1 MDTIAPPT
9 KPVTTNTAPV
19 KTALTTVE
27 EWPIGHFL
35 PSRFNPRKT
44 FDPAALEA
52 LAASIVRDGVLQPLL
67 ARPHA
72 RQGGDMLEII
82 AGERRYRAA
91 KIAIETK
98 RVPVTFRLPVI
109 VRTCSDADLLI
120 LAGTENLQR
129 DDLHPLEWAA
139 YFEQL
144 KNAGIDYKEAA
155 ARLNIPHRTVTRRVR
170 LLRCIPEVQKAF
182 REGKITGQ
190 QAEAFADGAP
200 DTQRQLVKGGAI
212 KHDFSP
218 DRIAREITE
227 DLMSVA
233 VAFFPRGQY
242 TGEIVETPDGAEFFA
257 DRAQAAKLQQ
267 AALDEKKTELKK
279 KWPWVEIIEGY
290 RWQIEQEYPRAT
302 KPKDPDAGAVII
314 LDDGE
319 KPVVREG
326 VLSPKVAESR
336 RQDKALAD
344 RAGKNQAAGKNRML
358 TADQVIAI
366 KRAKT
371 QALRRAVHDHPKVGL
386 VLAIMGVA
394 SGQEI
399 DVEGKAAQGAQFFYD
414 PTPAD
419 EALHKEHATVTL
431 GSKRMTLSADGE
443 RFEDSFGWAG
453 DAKLAWTFTTLLA
466 LPIDRLH
473 QILAALMAELVG
485 ARLHDGWSP
494 ADSPFEIALAK
505 ATVAEHY
512 IDQYW
517 APTADFF
524 RPFNRT
530 RLVALGHYP
539 GVGAPVDFDAWK
551 KGKMVEFLAG
561 KPKGYWKAALFPELR
576 GFADEKTM
584 RQRVKDQIA
593 DAKIAKNALIAKTK
607 SALKAATSKPAPK
620 KAPTKTKATPKP
632 KAKTKGKRKAR

>member
-1 MDTIAPPT
+1 MDTIAATSRVFETVPT
-9 KPVTTNTAPV
+9 KI
-19 KTALTTVE
+19 E

-35 PSRFNPRKT
+35 PSRLNPRKT
-44 FDPAALEA
+44 FDPAALEG
-52 LAASIVRDGVLQPLL
+52 LAASIARDGILQPLL
-67 ARPHA
+67 ARPNT

-82 AGERRYRAA
+82 AGERRYRAT
-91 KIAIETK
+91 KIAIGK
-98 RVPVTFRLPVI
+98 KLLPPTFKLPVI
-109 VRTCSDADLLI
+109 VHDCSDADLL
-120 LAGTENLQR
+120 LFAGTENLQR
-129 DDLHPLEWAA
+129 DDLHPLEWAQ

-190 QAEAFADGAP
+190 QAEAFAEGDEAA
-200 DTQRQLVKGGAI
+200 QRKLVKIGAI
-212 KHDFSP
+212 KRDFDP
-218 DRIAREITE
+218 DRIAAEITD
-227 DLMSVA
+227 DLMPVA
-233 VAFFPRGQY
+233 VAFFERAQY
-242 TGEIVETPDGAEFFA
+242 AGEIIETPDGDEYFA
-257 DRAQAAKLQQ
+257 DQAQATKLQQ
-267 AALDEKKTELKK
+267 AAIDAKKAELEKK
-279 KWPWVEIIEGY
+279 WSWVEIVEGY
-290 RWQIEQEYPRAT
+290 RWSVEQQYPRASN
-302 KPKDPDAGAVII
+302 PKDSDAGAII
-314 LDDGE
+314 IIDTGE
-319 KPVVREG
+319 PPVVREG

-336 RQDKALAD
+336 RKDKALVERAD
-344 RAGKNQAAGKNRML
+344 KNQAAGKNRML

-386 VLAIMGVA
+386 VLAIMGIA
-394 SGQEI
+394 TFGQEI
-399 DVEGKAAQGAQFFYD
+399 DLRTETARGAQFSFD

-419 EALHKEHATVTL
+419 ETLHKEHATVTL
-431 GSKRMTLSADGE
+431 GSKRVTLSSDDE
-443 RFEDSFGWAG
+443 RILDAAG
-453 DAKLAWTFTTLLA
+453 CDNEEKLARTFATLLA

-485 ARLHDGWSP
+485 ARCHGTGWSP

-517 APTADFF
+517 TPTADFF

-539 GVGAPVDFDAWK
+539 GVGAPVDFDTWK

-576 GFADEKTM
+576 HFTDEKTM
-584 RQRVKDQIA
+584 RAAVKDQIA

-607 SALKAATSKPAPK
+607 TALKAATMKPAPK
-620 KAPTKTKATPKP
+620 KAPTKANATAKP
-632 KAKTKGKRKAR
+632 KAKTAKKKAR